1 MKNMNRKLLLY
12 IIAAA
17 ILQPPASQAK
27 QKISKQINTTSHPIE
42 SSYFLQTTIAENDCE
57 KFLGQ
62 SCFFRDRM
70 LSEPYLHKTN
80 LTIFSDKIFATQFF
94 NDKTIIAQVKDGAYS
109 ILSSNNNL
117 ISFNTK
123 NGNISNLT
131 LVKGNLAKEQ
141 NNVSKCLKAES
152 LYNFYNAYNKDNE
165 IVTKSGIYKD
175 EYDFKGLNEYILF
188 AEKSDPAEVM
198 AITKNDE
205 PKIVAIENL
214 QLCKIANSDVLNVRY
229 LNEDEC
235 SGDKKSTEECFKYQ
249 ECEDVIAVTN
259 CEVTLFKD
267 GFN

>member
-1 MKNMNRKLLLY
+1 MKDMNRKLLLY
-12 IIAAA
+12 IITAA

-27 QKISKQINTTSHPIE
+27 QKISGKSNLAPHSIE

-70 LSEPYLHKTN
+70 LSEPYLHKTK
-80 LTIFSDKIFATQFF
+80 LTIFSNKIFATQFF
-94 NDKTIIAQVKDGAYS
+94 NDKTIIAQVKDGAHS
-109 ILSSNNNL
+109 LISSNGNL

-123 NGNISNLT
+123 NGNVSNLA
-131 LVKGNLAKEQ
+131 LVKGNLTKEE
-141 NNVSKCLKAES
+141 NNVSKCKKAET
-152 LYNFYNAYNKDNE
+152 LYSFYNAYNKDDE

-175 EYDFKGLNEYILF
+175 EYDFKGLNEYTLF
-188 AEKSDPAEVM
+188 AEKKDLSEVM
-198 AITKNDE
+198 AITKNDDE
-205 PKIVAIENL
+205 KIVATENL
-214 QLCKIANSDVLNVRY
+214 QLCKMVNSDILNVRH

-235 SGDKKSTEECFKYQ
+235 SGDKKPSEECFKYQ
-249 ECEDVIAVTN
+249 ECEDVVAVEN